1 MKGGIAAMSPFHLLG
16 AKTKTTAR
24 KKGRVGK
31 TILVVFALLALISTF
46 FAKTLINHRTV
57 NVGHSISAIKSE
69 IWSLEE
75 EHQKMTVELS
85 HLSEVTRIEKIA
97 RSRLGLRPP
106 GPEQI
111 IKKQE
116 Q

>member
-1 MKGGIAAMSPFHLLG
+1 MKAKSPI
-16 AKTKTTAR
+16 R
-24 KKGRVGK
+24 
-31 TILVVFALLALISTF
+31 
-46 FAKTLINHRTV
+46 
-57 NVGHSISAIKSE
+57 SE
-69 IWSLEE
+69 IWALED

-85 HLSEVTRIEKIA
+85 HLSEVSRIEKIA
-97 RSRLGLRPP
+97 RSKLGLRPP